1 MIDTREKFADVFEI
15 NDTDLRFTLEERQ
28 GIIKRF
34 NDEMSSVIA
43 LLRNYTSE
51 LKYMVDNKLD
61 VSAITHLTFG
71 ADSHLLNIF
80 PLMYD
85 YHECVVKYLLDD
97 NYQRNHDYWNELK
110 NLAEELIKHMNRV
123 QDQRLYFDPYD
134 PAYDFLEHRITKEGL
149 SHSGFDNC
157 TIDLL
162 KEIHHSRYTGMD
174 LMNVL
179 YVALSHIRDLMA
191 DIKDNFNS
199 YDNDTLS
206 TIYDL
211 NYKLYV
217 SAYWPE
223 RQEGFRK
230 HIYCQIQTGDDLE
243 DYLYEQRRREKLN
256 FEGNSLGTLW
266 RDLEHDKSKLA
277 LELKNKNLSDE
288 MWKNYFGSIKR
299 FDEYDFWIE
308 ELKNPESTI
317 KEYPE
322 SAWDKIFK
330 DVIDVKKV
338 KVIMPTL
345 LSNNISKANCFV
357 IHKVWEEIDWLQ
369 DTIDTHF
376 ISWVADVYGW
386 NYSSNHFK
394 DINSSL
400 KDSHSLDWNARTM
413 TSAKISLGYCD
424 LASKI
429 RNEFVLKS
437 DGKNVK
443 ADNKYYFK
451 KPELYIEHRNWS

>member
-15 NDTDLRFTLEERQ
+15 DDTPLRFSLGERQ
-28 GIIKRF
+28 GVIKHF

-97 NYQRNHDYWNELK
+97 NYQKNHDYWNELK
-110 NLAEELIKHMNRV
+110 NIAEELIKHMNRV
-123 QDQRLYFDPYD
+123 QDQRLYYDPYE

-149 SHSGFDNC
+149 SHSGFEDC

-162 KEIHHSRYTGMD
+162 SEIHHSRYTGMD

-179 YVALSHIRDLMA
+179 YVALCHIRDLMA
-191 DIKDNFNS
+191 DIKDNSNS
-199 YDNDTLS
+199 YDDDTLS
-206 TIYDL
+206 IIYDL

-217 SAYWPE
+217 SKYWPE
-223 RQEGFRK
+223 RKDGFRK
-230 HIYCQIQTGDDLE
+230 HVIKQLQNLE
-243 DYLYEQRRREKLN
+243 INIDFLYEQRRREINN
-256 FEGNSLGTLW
+256 FEGNSLGELW
-266 RDLEHDKSKLA
+266 RDFEYEKSRLA
-277 LELKNKNLSDE
+277 LELKNKALSDE
-288 MWKNYFGSIKR
+288 SWKTYFNTIRR
-299 FDEYDFWIE
+299 FDEYDSWIE
-308 ELKNPESTI
+308 ELKNPEPTI

-338 KVIMPTL
+338 KEIMPVL
-345 LSNNISKANCFV
+345 LSNEISKSNCFV

-386 NYSSNHFK
+386 HYSTYHFK

-400 KDSHSLDWNARTM
+400 KKSHSLDWNARTM
-413 TSAKISLGYCD
+413 TSAKISLDYYN
-424 LASKI
+424 LACKI
-429 RNEFVLKS
+429 RNKFVLKS

-443 ADNKYYFK
+443 LDNKDFFK
-451 KPELYIEHRNWS
+451 KPELYIEHRIWS

>member
-97 NYQRNHDYWNELK
+97 NYQKNHDYWNELK

-149 SHSGFDNC
+149 SHSGFDDC

-243 DYLYEQRRREKLN
+243 DYLYEQRRRETLN

-266 RDLEHDKSKLA
+266 RDFEHDKSRLA
-277 LELKNKNLSDE
+277 LELKNKNL
-288 MWKNYFGSIKR
+288 GSIKR

-308 ELKNPESTI
+308 ELKHPSITEVQ
-317 KEYPE
+317 YPISE
-322 SAWDKIFK
+322 WDNIFK
-330 DVIDVKKV
+330 GAIDVVKV
-338 KVIMPTL
+338 KIIIPSL
-345 LSNNISKANCFV
+345 LSNKFSRPTIFV
-357 IHKVWEEIDWLQ
+357 LHKILEEINWL
-369 DTIDTHF
+369 DDCMDTHF
-376 ISWVADVYGW
+376 ILWIKQVYKW
-386 NYSSNHFK
+386 DSKAVDLKSM
-394 DINSSL
+394 NSRL
-400 KDSHSLDWNARTM
+400 KESHTLDWTTKTI
-413 TSAKISLGYCD
+413 TSGSVAKNYID
-424 LASKI
+424 LANKI
-429 RNEFVLKS
+429 RNEFVDEI
-437 DGKNVK
+437 DGKIVK
-443 ADNKYYFK
+443 RDNKKYFL
-451 KPELYIEHRNWS
+451 KPDLYIEHRIKL